1 MRVVFKRRGGRQ
13 GPEAKLNGISNLP
26 QFVITAAD
34 DPATFR
40 RCESKR
46 IGAKSV
52 LTVVE
57 YGELIGSW
65 PSSSE
70 ENGKLAG
77 ARIDTA
83 AQLIN

>member
-1 MRVVFKRRGGRQ
+1 M
-13 GPEAKLNGISNLP
+13 
-26 QFVITAAD
+26 
-34 DPATFR
+34 
-40 RCESKR
+40 
-46 IGAKSV
+46 

-65 PSSSE
+65 PSSSEAE

-83 AQLIN
+83 AQLINGAIKKEKQNNLEKKPFLEQVEEKNK